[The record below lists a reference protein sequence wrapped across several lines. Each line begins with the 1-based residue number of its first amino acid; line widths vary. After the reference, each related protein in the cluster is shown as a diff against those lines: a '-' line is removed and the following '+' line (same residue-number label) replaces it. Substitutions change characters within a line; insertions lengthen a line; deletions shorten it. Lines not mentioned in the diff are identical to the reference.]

1 MRPAFTEQPGAPFL
15 PQVSYNGK
23 YDLKNLNPYLRTM
36 CKTLRRPLFI
46 LVIGLLA
53 GLLPLQAQTLP
64 AQADT
69 TAKAKRPEPAPFVFK
84 PTLGLGVGMFSYYGD
99 LYKRNLVNPQVSRI
113 GYELSLSQPLTPWLR
128 LGFYT
133 LFGKLG
139 ANERL
144 ITRNLNFESQ
154 IRVGGMHFEYNFGH
168 FIKPNKMIHPWVNV
182 GFESFEFLTKTDL
195 YDAQGRLYHYWSDG
209 SIRSLAQT
217 DPNSGSAEYLQRD
230 YVYETDVRELNLDGF
245 GKYQERSFGV
255 PVGAGFLMHL
265 DEKWD
270 ARLGVTFHFTRTDFI
285 DGVTPQ
291 SQAPRTGNARND
303 HYVMTAFSLRYNLTG
318 PAETVDE
325 NGNDAFADV
334 DYYAL
339 DNSDYDGDGVIDLK
353 DSCEGTP
360 PGVTVNEKGCPL
372 DGDGDYTAD
381 FRDKELESMRG
392 AITDEY
398 GVTLTD
404 SLILRRYQMYMDST
418 GMFAVT
424 EVIRSSDQY
433 KATASDRKVYQV
445 MLGNYNGGVPNELLV
460 KFLSITDIGSNLQPD
475 SSTTYT
481 AGKYNDVLSA
491 EKRRR
496 ALVQQ
501 GYTDAKVVY
510 RKPDGSF
517 QVVDNVFV
525 HHQQQNTKPVDSL
538 NVVQNPVTN
547 PVTNPPLS
555 IDSMNLAETDPVT
568 GQLVFRVQLGAF
580 KQPLSPSVFADVPD
594 LVMVRTS
601 DGLYKYMTGSFSTF
615 EQAAERKAQMLVKG
629 YKGAFIAAY
638 RDGKRVPLTQ
648 AGATVVKT
656 NPPAPP
662 ENLSE
667 STAPSPEMKQLV
679 TFKVQLGVF
688 RNEPPAD
695 IKEKL
700 STLTGVETSTT
711 PNGFTRY
718 TVGRTASYE
727 QIIALRN
734 ELKAKG
740 FDDAF
745 VIAFFQEQLIPVSE
759 ALDLQR

>member
-1 MRPAFTEQPGAPFL
+1 MC
-15 PQVSYNGK
+15 
-23 YDLKNLNPYLRTM
+23 KNLR
-36 CKTLRRPLFI
+36 CSLFV
-46 LVIGLLA
+46 LVLVCLA
-53 GLLPLQAQTLP
+53 GLLHVRAQTAP
-64 AQADT
+64 VQTDT

-84 PTLGLGVGMFSYYGD
+84 PTLGLGVGMFSFYGD

-144 ITRNLNFESQ
+144 ITRNLNFESE

-168 FIKPNKMIHPWVNV
+168 FIKPNKMIHPWVNI
-182 GFESFEFLTKTDL
+182 GFESFEFLSKTDL
-195 YDAQGRLYHYWSDG
+195 YDAQGRRYFYWNDG
-209 SIRSLAQT
+209 SIRSLDQT
-217 DPNSGSAEYLQRD
+217 DPNAANALFLQRD

-245 GKYQERSFGV
+245 GKYPERSFAV

-270 ARLGVTFHFTRTDFI
+270 ARLGVTFHFTRTDYI

-291 SQAPRTGNARND
+291 SQTPRTGNARND

-325 NGNDAFADV
+325 NGNDAFSDV

-360 PGVTVNEKGCPL
+360 PGVAVNEKGCPL

-381 FRDKELESMRG
+381 YRDKELESARG
-392 AITDEY
+392 VVTDEY
-398 GVTLTD
+398 GITLTD

-433 KATASDRKVYQV
+433 KATASDKKVYQV
-445 MLGNYNGGVPNELLV
+445 MLGNYTSGVPNELLV
-460 KFLSITDIGSNLQPD
+460 KYLSITDIGSNLQPD
-475 SSTTYT
+475 STTTYT

-525 HHQQQNTKPVDSL
+525 YNQQQTSKPADSL
-538 NVVQNPVTN
+538 LTVQNTVSNPVTN
-547 PVTNPPLS
+547 PVTNPQLP
-555 IDSMNLAETDPVT
+555 IDSMRMAETDPVT

-580 KQPLSPSVFADVPD
+580 KQPLSPGVFNDVPD

-638 RDGKRVPLTQ
+638 KDGKRVPLTQ
-648 AGATVVKT
+648 AGATVVKSNT
-656 NPPAPP
+656 PAQP

-667 STAPSPEMKQLV
+667 STAPSPDMKQLV
-679 TFKVQLGVF
+679 TYKVQLGVF
-688 RNEPPAD
+688 RNEPPAE

-711 PNGFTRY
+711 PNGFVRY
-718 TVGRTASYE
+718 TIGRTASYE

-745 VIAFFQEQLIPVSE
+745 VIAFFQDQPVPVSE
-759 ALDLQR
+759 ALELQK